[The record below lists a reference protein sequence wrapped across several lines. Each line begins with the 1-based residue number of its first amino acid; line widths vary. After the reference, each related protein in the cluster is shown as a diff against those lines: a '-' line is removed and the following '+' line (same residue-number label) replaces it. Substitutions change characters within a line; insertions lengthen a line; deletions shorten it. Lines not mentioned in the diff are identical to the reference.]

1 MSSISNVYN
10 YYLTNYG
17 ASATS
22 SKYEAHKRS
31 ELRDTYNRMV
41 KANKESPLYKI
52 DMNEDV
58 EKFALDLKESAR
70 RTDNIVSELSIDGD
84 DMRGVLNRKIAY
96 TSDPEAVDV
105 TYIGDHS
112 DGTGGFQIVVNKL
125 AKPQVT
131 EGNYLRARGHDFRE
145 GDYSFDLDT
154 AKTSYEFQFQV
165 EGTETNRQVQEKIAD
180 LMNKAH
186 VGITAELVENENRE
200 TALRLTS
207 NQTGL
212 ADGEEYL
219 FRVQSGSSWDEVHR
233 LGLDQ
238 ITSQASN
245 ASFELNGRER
255 TALSNQF
262 TINNAFGVTL
272 KGETNGLVT
281 VGFKSNTE
289 AASDS
294 VQHLVDAYN
303 NFAKVGQAYRDAS
316 GNSKLYN
323 EITAVAR
330 RMDSELSAVGL
341 HTDRD
346 GILSVDRDRLANVL
360 TSDVSDDALDTLNK
374 FKNSLSRESKRAG
387 IDPMMYVNKLVVAYK
402 NPGKTFSAPYA
413 ASLYAG
419 LLVNMGL

>member
-41 KANKESPLYKI
+41 KANKESPLYRI

-112 DGTGGFQIVVNKL
+112 DGTGGFQIAVNKL

-255 TALSNQF
+255 TALDR
-262 TINNAFGVTL
+262 
-272 KGETNGLVT
+272 
-281 VGFKSNTE
+281 KS
-289 AASDS
+289 
-294 VQHLVDAYN
+294 
-303 NFAKVGQAYRDAS
+303 
-316 GNSKLYN
+316 
-323 EITAVAR
+323 
-330 RMDSELSAVGL
+330 
-341 HTDRD
+341 
-346 GILSVDRDRLANVL
+346 
-360 TSDVSDDALDTLNK
+360 
-374 FKNSLSRESKRAG
+374 
-387 IDPMMYVNKLVVAYK
+387 VV
-402 NPGKTFSAPYA
+402 
-413 ASLYAG
+413 
-419 LLVNMGL
+419 